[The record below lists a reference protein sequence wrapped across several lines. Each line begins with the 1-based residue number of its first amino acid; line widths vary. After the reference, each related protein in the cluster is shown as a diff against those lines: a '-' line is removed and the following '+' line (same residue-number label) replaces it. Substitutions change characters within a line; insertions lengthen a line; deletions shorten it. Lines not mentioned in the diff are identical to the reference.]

1 MMGFKMVKRH
11 SKGFT
16 LVEVIVTIVAAGI
29 LGAIFVN
36 FMGTAMNSSWNS
48 VEIARDESGA
58 ELLMEQIT
66 SEYVVDMNTNPAN
79 ALNNIV
85 TNYGG
90 QTINGI
96 IITTGYVTF
105 DAAGDEQPGGTDYLK
120 VVLQPTGPATPAISG
135 RYPLTSI
142 FANNRQDTDDHF
154 VLF

>member
-1 MMGFKMVKRH
+1 MMGFKMEKRH

-16 LVEVIVTIVAAGI
+16 LVEIIVTIVAAGI

-36 FMGTAMNSSWNS
+36 FMGTALESSWNS
-48 VEIARDESGA
+48 VEIARDESGV
-58 ELLMEQIT
+58 EFLMEQII
-66 SEYVVDMNTNPAN
+66 SEYVVDMNNNPAN

-85 TNYGG
+85 TTYGG

-96 IITTGYVTF
+96 TITTGYVTF
-105 DAAGDEQPGGTDYLK
+105 DAGGNEQPGGNDYLK

-135 RYPLTSI
+135 RYPLTTI
-142 FANNRQDTDDHF
+142 FANNRQNADDHF

>member
-1 MMGFKMVKRH
+1 MMGFKMKNRY
-11 SKGFT
+11 SNGFT
-16 LVEVIVTIVAAGI
+16 LVEIIVTIVAAGI

-36 FMGTAMNSSWNS
+36 FMGTALESSWNS

-58 ELLMEQIT
+58 ELMMEQII
-66 SEYVVDMNTNPAN
+66 SEYVVDMNNDPAN

-85 TNYGG
+85 TTYGG

-96 IITTGYVTF
+96 AITTGYITF
-105 DAAGDEQPGGTDYLK
+105 DAAGNEQPGGTDYLK

-142 FANNRQDTDDHF
+142 FANNRLDTDDHF